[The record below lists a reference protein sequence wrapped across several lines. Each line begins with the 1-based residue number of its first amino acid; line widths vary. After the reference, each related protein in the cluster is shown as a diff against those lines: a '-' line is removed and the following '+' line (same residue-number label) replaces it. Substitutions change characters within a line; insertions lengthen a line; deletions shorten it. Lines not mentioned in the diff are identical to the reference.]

1 MRDLFSFIYIH
12 TYNMRFYQDGL
23 SFPSFM
29 RFVKVARSYTNKD
42 SHLSELIKHFI
53 VHFDDKLLFI
63 FLFIYYIIYFF
74 FRDTLS
80 YNIEIV

>member
-1 MRDLFSFIYIH
+1 
-12 TYNMRFYQDGL
+12 MRFYQDGL